1 MILGGLHQ
9 DLLRRVINGVT
20 LKRVLNCFVGTAG
33 VSGKPFTHCLL
44 LIWAVFDAG
53 YVARV
58 ILPNTDFSINFSF
71 QLQLIQKLLSGLY
84 LGNLSGADAPG
95 KQAPELPRN
104 YLESPPLLAFLVLPA
119 GGHPRNADCFR
130 LQALALWSL
139 GLRPDSLVISSV
151 IFLKLILISLNLNFL
166 PQNTD
171 CIVVRI

>member
-1 MILGGLHQ
+1 MSHSPNNSQSQPILKVVNWELKSPQDMMILGGLHQ

-71 QLQLIQKLLSGLY
+71 
-84 LGNLSGADAPG
+84 
-95 KQAPELPRN
+95 
-104 YLESPPLLAFLVLPA
+104 
-119 GGHPRNADCFR
+119 
-130 LQALALWSL
+130 
-139 GLRPDSLVISSV
+139 
-151 IFLKLILISLNLNFL
+151 
-166 PQNTD
+166 
-171 CIVVRI
+171 